1 MAHRNCNI
9 CNTPIVLVPSAEERA
24 RKYGGTPQHYIN
36 QFTAHADCIIKK
48 RESET
53 VGLVRLLN
61 KTNTLGYRFKVQF

>member
-48 RESET
+48 RAQEAVE
-53 VGLVRLLN
+53 LVRLLS
-61 KTNTLGYRFKVQF
+61 KANTLGYRFKVQF